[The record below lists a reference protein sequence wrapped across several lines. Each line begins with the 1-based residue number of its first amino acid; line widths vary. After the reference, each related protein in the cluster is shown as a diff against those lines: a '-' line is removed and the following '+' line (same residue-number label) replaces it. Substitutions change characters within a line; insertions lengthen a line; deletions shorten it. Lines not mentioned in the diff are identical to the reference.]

1 MKKFKEILKL
11 AFRYKSRL
19 IQFLGFN
26 LLAALFSVFSIT
38 IIVPFLKVIFKTGS
52 KLPANPIEFAWN
64 PDAILKY
71 FDYQLS
77 VFIQETGEL
86 NSLYLFS
93 GLIILMFLLKNVFN
107 YLALYNLAWVRS
119 AVVRDLRAAIYSKIL
134 ELPLSFYSNE
144 RKGDII
150 SRMTNDVK
158 EIEWS
163 LLGALEMILK
173 HPVNILIPLLTLF
186 ITSWQLTLFVLI
198 VLPIS
203 GYVISRLGK
212 KLKSAAKAGQEQM
225 GYVIS
230 LIEETLSGL
239 KIIKGFNAEA
249 DSNNR
254 FNESNQKHFRLMVNI
269 HRREF
274 AASPLSEF
282 MGSLVIASILI
293 FGGNLI
299 LSNEVGLSGEYFIY
313 YIVIFSQLI
322 PPAKAISESF
332 FRVQK
337 GAASLERL
345 EEIWHAQ
352 NPIKS
357 PAVSVKPPELKHEV
371 AFNNV
376 SFKYGDEAILKNISL
391 KIPAGKTFAL
401 VGASGAGK
409 STMVDLLPRFHDV
422 GQGSISLDG
431 IDIRE
436 FNLHDLRTLMGIVTQ
451 ESILFNDTVEANIRM
466 GKPAASLAEIEEAA
480 KIANAHEFI
489 VQLPNGYQTNIGDRG
504 GNLSGGQRQRLSI
517 ARAVLRNP
525 PLLILDEATSALDTE
540 SERLVQDALD
550 KLMMH
555 RTSLVIAHRLSTIQ
569 HADAIIVMNQGEIV
583 EQGTHEELLAQQ
595 GIYKRLCDLQS
606 FV

>member
-11 AFRYKSRL
+11 ALRYKSRL

-26 LLAALFSVFSIT
+26 LLTALFSVFSIT
-38 IIVPFLKVIFKTGS
+38 IIVPFLKVIFKTGD
-52 KLPANPIEFAWN
+52 KLPSTPAVFAWN

-71 FDYQLS
+71 FDYKLS
-77 VFIQETGEL
+77 YFIQTTGEL
-86 NSLYLFS
+86 NSLYIFS
-93 GLIILMFLLKNVFN
+93 GLIILMFMFKNIFN

-119 AVVRDLRAAIYSKIL
+119 AVVRDLRASIYAKIL
-134 ELPLSFYSNE
+134 VLPLAFYSQE

-163 LLGALEMILK
+163 LLGALELVLK
-173 HPVNILIPLLTLF
+173 HPINIIIPLLTLF
-186 ITSWQLTLFVLI
+186 VTSWQLTLFVLI
-198 VLPIS
+198 VLPLS
-203 GYVISRLGK
+203 GYIISRLGK
-212 KLKSAAKAGQEQM
+212 KLKNAAKAGQEQL
-225 GYVIS
+225 GHVIS

-239 KIIKGFNAEA
+239 KIIKGFNAESE
-249 DSNNR
+249 SNKR
-254 FNESNQKHFRLMVNI
+254 FEESNQKHFKLMVKL

-345 EEIWHAQ
+345 EEIWHAE

-357 PAVSVKPPELKHEV
+357 PVVSPQMPSLVKEV
-371 AFNNV
+371 TFNNV
-376 SFKYGDEAILKNISL
+376 SFSYGNDNVLKNINL
-391 KIPAGKTFAL
+391 TIPVGKTFAL

-409 STMVDLLPRFHDV
+409 STLVDLLPRFHDV
-422 GQGSISLDG
+422 TSGNITLDG
-431 IDIRE
+431 IDIKS
-436 FNLHDLRTLMGIVTQ
+436 FNLHDLRTMLGIVTQ

-466 GKPAASLAEIEEAA
+466 GKPTASLQEIEEAA

-550 KLMMH
+550 KLMQH

-569 HADAIIVMNQGEIV
+569 HADAIIVMHQGEIV
-583 EQGTHEELLAQQ
+583 ETGTHDELLTHN
-595 GIYKRLCDLQS
+595 GIYKKLCDMQS

>member
-1 MKKFKEILKL
+1 LKKFKEILKL

-345 EEIWHAQ
+345 EEIWHAR

-357 PAVSVKPPELKHEV
+357 PAVSVKPPELKNEV

>member
-1 MKKFKEILKL
+1 M
-11 AFRYKSRL
+11 
-19 IQFLGFN
+19 
-26 LLAALFSVFSIT
+26 
-38 IIVPFLKVIFKTGS
+38 VPQ
-52 KLPANPIEFAWN
+52 AIEFAWN
-64 PDAILKY
+64 PETLLKY
-71 FDYQLS
+71 FDYRLS
-77 VFIQETGEL
+77 LFIHETGAL
-86 NSLYLFS
+86 KSLYLFS
-93 GLIILMFLLKNVFN
+93 GMIVLMFLLKNVFN

-119 AVVRDLRAAIYSKIL
+119 AVVRDLRMSIYRKIL
-134 ELPLSFYSNE
+134 ELPLAFYSNE

-173 HPVNILIPLLTLF
+173 HPVNILIPILTLF
-186 ITSWQLTLFVLI
+186 ITSWQLTIFVLI
-198 VLPIS
+198 VLPLS
-203 GYVISRLGK
+203 GYIISRLGK
-212 KLKSAAKAGQEQM
+212 RLKNAAKEGQSQL
-225 GYVIS
+225 GHVIS

-249 DSNNR
+249 DSIHR
-254 FNESNQKHFRLMVNI
+254 FDTSNQRHFKLMVKL
-269 HRREF
+269 HRKEF

-299 LSNEVGLSGEYFIY
+299 LRNDVGLSGEYFIY

-322 PPAKAISESF
+322 PPSKAISESF

-345 EEIWHAQ
+345 EEIWHAE
-352 NPIKS
+352 NPIKG
-357 PAVSVKPPELKHEV
+357 PVVSPELPTLNRHVK
-371 AFNNV
+371 FQGV
-376 SFKYGDEAILKNISL
+376 SFSYGNDLVLRNINL
-391 KIPAGKTFAL
+391 EIPSGKTYAL

-409 STMVDLLPRFHDV
+409 STLVDLLPRFHDV
-422 GQGSISLDG
+422 SSGSITLDG
-431 IDIRE
+431 KDIRN
-436 FNLHDLRTLMGIVTQ
+436 FTLHDLRGMLGIVTQ
-451 ESILFNDTVEANIRM
+451 ESILFNDTVEANIRL
-466 GKPAASLAEIEEAA
+466 GRPDASMMEIEEAA

-489 VQLPNGYQTNIGDRG
+489 SQLPEGYQTNIGDRG

-517 ARAVLRNP
+517 ARAVLKNP
-525 PLLILDEATSALDTE
+525 ALLILDEATSALDTE

-550 KLMMH
+550 KLMKN

-569 HADAIIVMNQGEIV
+569 HADQIIVMHQGSIAET
-583 EQGTHEELLAQQ
+583 GTHNQLHAQN
-595 GIYKRLCDLQS
+595 GIYRKLCDMQS

>member
-1 MKKFKEILKL
+1 LKKFKEILKL
-11 AFRYKSRL
+11 ALRYKSRL

-26 LLAALFSVFSIT
+26 LLTALFSVFSIT
-38 IIVPFLKVIFKTGS
+38 IIVPFLKVIFKTGD
-52 KLPANPIEFAWN
+52 KLPSTPAVFAWN

-71 FDYQLS
+71 FDYKLS
-77 VFIQETGEL
+77 YFIQTTGEL
-86 NSLYLFS
+86 NSLYIFS
-93 GLIILMFLLKNVFN
+93 GLIILMFMFKNIFN

-119 AVVRDLRAAIYSKIL
+119 AVVRDLRASIYAKIL
-134 ELPLSFYSNE
+134 VLPLAFYSQE

-163 LLGALEMILK
+163 LLGALELVLK
-173 HPVNILIPLLTLF
+173 HPINIIIPLLTLF
-186 ITSWQLTLFVLI
+186 VTSWQLTLFVLI
-198 VLPIS
+198 VLPLS
-203 GYVISRLGK
+203 GYIISRLGK
-212 KLKSAAKAGQEQM
+212 KLKNAAKAGQEQL
-225 GYVIS
+225 GHVIS

-239 KIIKGFNAEA
+239 KIIKGFNAESE
-249 DSNNR
+249 SNKR
-254 FNESNQKHFRLMVNI
+254 FEESNQKHFKLMVKL

-345 EEIWHAQ
+345 EEIWHAE

-357 PAVSVKPPELKHEV
+357 PEVSPQMPSLDKEV
-371 AFNNV
+371 TFNKV
-376 SFKYGDEAILKNISL
+376 SFSYGNDNVLKNINL
-391 KIPAGKTFAL
+391 TIPVGKTFAL

-409 STMVDLLPRFHDV
+409 STLVDLLPRFHDV
-422 GQGSISLDG
+422 TSGNITLDG
-431 IDIRE
+431 IDIKS
-436 FNLHDLRTLMGIVTQ
+436 FNLHDLRTMLGIVTQ

-466 GKPAASLAEIEEAA
+466 GKPTASLQEIEEAA

-550 KLMMH
+550 KLMQH

-569 HADAIIVMNQGEIV
+569 HADAIIVMHQGEIV
-583 EQGTHEELLAQQ
+583 ETGTHDELLTHN
-595 GIYKRLCDLQS
+595 GIYKKLCDMQS

>member
-1 MKKFKEILKL
+1 LKKFKEILKL

-52 KLPANPIEFAWN
+52 KIASTPAVFEWN

-71 FDYQLS
+71 FDYKLS
-77 VFIQETGEL
+77 VFIKETGEL

-93 GLIILMFLLKNVFN
+93 GMIILMFLLKNVFN

-119 AVVRDLRAAIYSKIL
+119 SVVRDLRASVYAKIL
-134 ELPLSFYSNE
+134 ILPLSFYSQE
-144 RKGDII
+144 KKGDII

-173 HPVNILIPLLTLF
+173 HPINIAIPLLTLF
-186 ITSWQLTLFVLI
+186 ITSWQLTIFVLI

-203 GYVISRLGK
+203 GYIISRLGK

-225 GYVIS
+225 GHVIS

-239 KIIKGFNAEA
+239 KIIKGFNAE
-249 DSNNR
+249 DESNQR
-254 FNESNQKHFRLMVNI
+254 FNESNQKHFKLMVSL

-337 GAASLERL
+337 GSASLERL
-345 EEIWHAQ
+345 EEIWHAE
-352 NPIKS
+352 NHITS
-357 PAVSVKPPELKHEV
+357 PAISPIAPSLNKEV
-371 AFNNV
+371 VFKDV
-376 SFKYGDEAILKNISL
+376 SFSYGNDDVLKKINL
-391 KIPAGKTFAL
+391 TIPAGKTFAL

-422 GQGSISLDG
+422 TEGSILLDG
-431 IDIRE
+431 NDIRS
-436 FNLHDLRTLMGIVTQ
+436 FNLHDLRTMLGIVTQ

-466 GKPAASLAEIEEAA
+466 GKPTASMGEIEEAA

-489 VQLPNGYQTNIGDRG
+489 IQLPNGYLTNIGDRG
-504 GNLSGGQRQRLSI
+504 GSLSGGQRQRLSI

-550 KLMMH
+550 KLMLH

-569 HADAIIVMNQGEIV
+569 HADAIIVMHHGEIA
-583 EQGTHEELLAQQ
+583 ETGTHEELLSQQ
-595 GIYKRLCDLQS
+595 GIYKKLCDLQS

>member
-11 AFRYKSRL
+11 ALRYKSRL

-26 LLAALFSVFSIT
+26 LLTALFSVFSIT
-38 IIVPFLKVIFKTGS
+38 IIVPFLKVIFKTGD
-52 KLPANPIEFAWN
+52 KLPSTPAVFAWN

-71 FDYQLS
+71 FDYKLS
-77 VFIQETGEL
+77 YFIQTTGEL
-86 NSLYLFS
+86 NSLYIFS
-93 GLIILMFLLKNVFN
+93 GLIILMFMFKNIFN

-119 AVVRDLRAAIYSKIL
+119 AVVRDLRASIYAKIL
-134 ELPLSFYSNE
+134 VLPLAFYSQE

-163 LLGALEMILK
+163 LLGALELVLK
-173 HPVNILIPLLTLF
+173 HPINIIIPLLTLF
-186 ITSWQLTLFVLI
+186 VTSWQLTLFVLI
-198 VLPIS
+198 VLPLS
-203 GYVISRLGK
+203 GYIISRLGK
-212 KLKSAAKAGQEQM
+212 KLKNAAKAGQEQL
-225 GYVIS
+225 GHVIS

-239 KIIKGFNAEA
+239 KIIKGFNAESE
-249 DSNNR
+249 SNKR
-254 FNESNQKHFRLMVNI
+254 FEESNQKHFKLMVKL

-345 EEIWHAQ
+345 EEIWHAE

-357 PAVSVKPPELKHEV
+357 PEVSPQMPSLDKEV
-371 AFNNV
+371 TFNKV
-376 SFKYGDEAILKNISL
+376 SFSYGNDNVLKNINL
-391 KIPAGKTFAL
+391 TIPVGKTFAL

-409 STMVDLLPRFHDV
+409 STLVDLLPRFHDV
-422 GQGSISLDG
+422 TSGNITLDG
-431 IDIRE
+431 IDIKS
-436 FNLHDLRTLMGIVTQ
+436 FNLHDLRTMLGIVTQ

-466 GKPAASLAEIEEAA
+466 GKPTASLQEIEEAA

-550 KLMMH
+550 KLMQH

-569 HADAIIVMNQGEIV
+569 HADAIIVMHQGEIV
-583 EQGTHEELLAQQ
+583 ETGTHDELLTHN
-595 GIYKRLCDLQS
+595 GIYKKLCDMQS

>member
-1 MKKFKEILKL
+1 M
-11 AFRYKSRL
+11 
-19 IQFLGFN
+19 IQFLSFN
-26 LLAALFSVFSIT
+26 LLTALFSVFSIT
-38 IIVPFLKVIFKTGS
+38 IIVPFLKVIFKTAQS
-52 KLPANPIEFAWN
+52 APVPVTFAWN
-64 PDAILKY
+64 PDSLLKY
-71 FDYQLS
+71 FDYRLS
-77 VFIQETGEL
+77 LFIHETGAL
-86 NSLYLFS
+86 QSLYLFS
-93 GLIILMFLLKNVFN
+93 GMIVLMFLLKNVFN

-119 AVVRDLRAAIYSKIL
+119 AVVRDLRMSIYRKIL
-134 ELPLSFYSNE
+134 ELPLAFYSNE

-173 HPVNILIPLLTLF
+173 HPVNILIPIITLF

-203 GYVISRLGK
+203 GYIISRLGK
-212 KLKSAAKAGQEQM
+212 RLKNAAKEGQSQL
-225 GYVIS
+225 GHVIS

-239 KIIKGFNAEA
+239 KIIKGFNAETE
-249 DSNNR
+249 SIQR
-254 FNESNQKHFRLMVNI
+254 FETSNQRHFRLMVKL
-269 HRREF
+269 HRKEF

-299 LSNEVGLSGEYFIY
+299 LSNDVGLSGEYFIY

-322 PPAKAISESF
+322 PPSKAISESF

-345 EEIWHAQ
+345 EEIWHAE
-352 NPIKS
+352 NPIKGPEKSVQS
-357 PAVSVKPPELKHEV
+357 PTLQSAVKFE
-371 AFNNV
+371 NV
-376 SFKYGDEAILKNISL
+376 SFTYGNDPVLSNINL
-391 KIPAGKTFAL
+391 TIPSGKTYAL

-409 STMVDLLPRFHDV
+409 STLVDLLPRFHDV
-422 GQGSISLDG
+422 SDGRIKLDEN
-431 IDIRE
+431 DIRS
-436 FNLHDLRTLMGIVTQ
+436 FTLHDLRGMLGIVTQ

-466 GKPAASLAEIEEAA
+466 GKPDASLDEIISAA

-489 VQLPNGYQTNIGDRG
+489 EQLPDGYQTNIGDRG

-517 ARAVLRNP
+517 ARAVLKNP
-525 PLLILDEATSALDTE
+525 ALLILDEATSALDTE

-550 KLMMH
+550 KLMKN

-569 HADAIIVMNQGEIV
+569 HADQIIVMHQGRIAES
-583 EQGTHEELLAQQ
+583 GTHQELYNQN
-595 GIYKRLCDLQS
+595 GIYRKLCDMQS

>member
-11 AFRYKSRL
+11 ALRYKSRL

-26 LLAALFSVFSIT
+26 LLTALFSVFSIT
-38 IIVPFLKVIFKTGS
+38 IIVPFLKVIFKTGD
-52 KLPANPIEFAWN
+52 KLPSTPAVFAWN

-71 FDYQLS
+71 FDYKLS
-77 VFIQETGEL
+77 YFIQTTGEL
-86 NSLYLFS
+86 NSLYIFS
-93 GLIILMFLLKNVFN
+93 GLIILMFMFKNIFN

-119 AVVRDLRAAIYSKIL
+119 AVVRDLRASIYAKIL
-134 ELPLSFYSNE
+134 VLPLAFYSQE

-163 LLGALEMILK
+163 LLGALELVLK
-173 HPVNILIPLLTLF
+173 HPINIIIPLLTLF
-186 ITSWQLTLFVLI
+186 VTSWQLTLFVLI
-198 VLPIS
+198 VLPLS
-203 GYVISRLGK
+203 GYIISRLGK
-212 KLKSAAKAGQEQM
+212 KLKNAAKAGQEQL
-225 GYVIS
+225 GHVIS

-239 KIIKGFNAEA
+239 KIIKGFNAESE
-249 DSNNR
+249 SNKR
-254 FNESNQKHFRLMVNI
+254 FEESNQKHFKLMVKL

-345 EEIWHAQ
+345 EEIWHAE

-357 PAVSVKPPELKHEV
+357 PEVSPQMPSLVKEV
-371 AFNNV
+371 TFNKV
-376 SFKYGDEAILKNISL
+376 SFSYGNDNVLKNINL
-391 KIPAGKTFAL
+391 TIPVGKTFAL

-409 STMVDLLPRFHDV
+409 STLVDLLPRFHDV
-422 GQGSISLDG
+422 TSGNITLDG
-431 IDIRE
+431 IDIKS
-436 FNLHDLRTLMGIVTQ
+436 FNLHDLRTMLGIVTQ

-466 GKPAASLAEIEEAA
+466 GKPTASLQEIEEAA

-550 KLMMH
+550 KLMQH

-569 HADAIIVMNQGEIV
+569 HADAIIVMHQGEIV
-583 EQGTHEELLAQQ
+583 ETGTHDELLTHN
-595 GIYKRLCDLQS
+595 GIYKKLCDMQS

>member
-1 MKKFKEILKL
+1 M
-11 AFRYKSRL
+11 
-19 IQFLGFN
+19 IQFLSFN
-26 LLAALFSVFSIT
+26 LLTALFSVFSIT
-38 IIVPFLKVIFKTGS
+38 IIVPFLKVIFKTTES
-52 KLPANPIEFAWN
+52 VPQAIEFAWN
-64 PDAILKY
+64 PETLLKY
-71 FDYQLS
+71 FDYRLS
-77 VFIQETGEL
+77 LFIHETGAL
-86 NSLYLFS
+86 KSLYLFS
-93 GLIILMFLLKNVFN
+93 GMIVLMFLLKNVFN

-119 AVVRDLRAAIYSKIL
+119 AVVRDLRMSIYRKIL
-134 ELPLSFYSNE
+134 ELPLAFYSNE

-173 HPVNILIPLLTLF
+173 HPVNILIPILTLF
-186 ITSWQLTLFVLI
+186 ITSWQLTIFVLI

-203 GYVISRLGK
+203 GYIISRLGK
-212 KLKSAAKAGQEQM
+212 RLKNAAKEGQSQL
-225 GYVIS
+225 GHVIS

-249 DSNNR
+249 DSIHR
-254 FNESNQKHFRLMVNI
+254 FDTSNQRHFKLMVKL
-269 HRREF
+269 HRKEF

-299 LSNEVGLSGEYFIY
+299 LSNDVGLSGEYFIY

-322 PPAKAISESF
+322 PPSKAISESF

-345 EEIWHAQ
+345 EEIWHAE
-352 NPIKS
+352 NPIKGPVVS
-357 PAVSVKPPELKHEV
+357 PEMPTLNQHVKFQDVTFSYGNDPVLRNINLEV
-371 AFNNV
+371 P
-376 SFKYGDEAILKNISL
+376 S
-391 KIPAGKTFAL
+391 GKTYAL

-409 STMVDLLPRFHDV
+409 STLVDLLPRFHDV
-422 GQGSISLDG
+422 SSGSITFDG
-431 IDIRE
+431 KDIRTYT
-436 FNLHDLRTLMGIVTQ
+436 LHDLRNLLGIVTQ
-451 ESILFNDTVEANIRM
+451 ESILFNDTVEANIRL
-466 GKPAASLAEIEEAA
+466 GRPDAGLVEIEEAA

-489 VQLPNGYQTNIGDRG
+489 SQLPEGYQTNIGDRG

-517 ARAVLRNP
+517 ARAVLKNP

-550 KLMMH
+550 KLMKN

-569 HADAIIVMNQGEIV
+569 HADQIIVMHQGSIAET
-583 EQGTHEELLAQQ
+583 GTHNELYAQN
-595 GIYKRLCDLQS
+595 GIYRKLCDMQS